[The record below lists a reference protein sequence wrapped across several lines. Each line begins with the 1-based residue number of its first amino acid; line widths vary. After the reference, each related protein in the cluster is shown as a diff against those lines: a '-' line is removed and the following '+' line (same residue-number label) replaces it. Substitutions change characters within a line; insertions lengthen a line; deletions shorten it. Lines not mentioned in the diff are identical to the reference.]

1 MCTFNVARFQ
11 QFEFYGFTHLVW
23 PSIIIENVSLYVDDP
38 YTSIVFLFL
47 QIHMNQYLVRVLSM
61 DIWNQYIFG
70 HSIIPIYILYSFLP
84 NNCNNDS
91 YLLPIWIII
100 INVLNC
106 FVIYT
111 ISSDKTIWNK
121 YNYTKDY
128 ISYR

>member
-11 QFEFYGFTHLVW
+11 QFEFYGFTHLLLCCVAFYNNR
-23 PSIIIENVSLYVDDP
+23 ECSLYVDDP

-61 DIWNQYIFG
+61 DIWNQYIFD

-100 INVLNC
+100 INVLTC

-128 ISYR
+128 I